1 MFVARPNV
9 KLSER
14 SVGTLRRISRRLVL
28 SVAIG
33 CLLLSP
39 VIAHPGSGIAVD
51 RFGHVYFLDTG
62 AGLLT
67 IDESGK
73 LIQIPGPKYH
83 WLALDANSRFV
94 SARLPEG
101 SDSGMDWDI
110 FKAGTNPLLLLSSSF
125 PIAIGQDGNLYY
137 PSGHSGDLRL
147 MRSTPAGLSSVFVTL
162 PPTARGPLPHLNGI
176 VAGPDESL
184 YYTENFA
191 IRRITAKG
199 PISTVAT
206 ISACAD
212 GQLFPSISVA
222 EGPYLRGLAID
233 PSGVMYVAATGCGR
247 VLKITPDGKVTTLV
261 QTQSPWSP
269 TGVALFGSDVYVLE
283 YLHTA
288 RDSRTDWLPRVRKIT
303 ADGASTVIASVFR

>member
-1 MFVARPNV
+1 MFVVMSNA

-14 SVGTLRRISRRLVL
+14 SARTLRRISLRLVQC
-28 SVAIG
+28 VAFG

-39 VIAHPGSGIAVD
+39 AIAHPGSGIAVD

-83 WLALDANSRFV
+83 WLTLDASSRFV

-110 FKAGTNPLLLLSSSF
+110 FKVATNPPLLLASDF

-147 MRSTPAGLSSVFVTL
+147 MRSTPVGPPSVFVTF
-162 PPTARGPLPHLNGI
+162 PPTSRGPLPHLNGI

-199 PISTVAT
+199 QVSTVAVVA
-206 ISACAD
+206 ACAD
-212 GQLFPSISVA
+212 GQAFPGISA
-222 EGPYLRGLAID
+222 TEGPYLRGLAID
-233 PSGVMYVAATGCGR
+233 PAGVMYVAATGCGR
-247 VLKITPDGKVTTLV
+247 VLKITPDGRVTALV

-303 ADGASTVIASVFR
+303 ADGTSTVIASVHR

>member
-1 MFVARPNV
+1 MSVT
-9 KLSER
+9 R
-14 SVGTLRRISRRLVL
+14 SNADLLDRSAGTLRRISRRLVL
-28 SVAIG
+28 TVAIG

-39 VIAHPGSGIAVD
+39 VNAHPGSGIAVD
-51 RFGHVYFLDTG
+51 HLGHVYFLDTG

-67 IDESGK
+67 IDARGK

-83 WLALDANSRFV
+83 WLALDANNRFA

-110 FKAGTNPLLLLSSSF
+110 FKAGTNPLLLLASDF

-147 MRSTPAGLSSVFVTL
+147 MRTIPAGPTSVFVAL
-162 PPTARGPLPHLNGI
+162 PPTAQGPLPHLNGI
-176 VAGPDESL
+176 VAGPDDSI
-184 YYTENFA
+184 YYTEDFA

-199 PISTVAT
+199 QNSIVAT
-206 ISACAD
+206 IPACAD
-212 GQLFPSISVA
+212 GQLFPGISAAV
-222 EGPYLRGLAID
+222 GPFLRGLAVD
-233 PSGVMYVAATGCGR
+233 LPGVVYVAATGCGR

-288 RDSRTDWLPRVRKIT
+288 RDSRTDWLPRVRKIA
-303 ADGASTVIASVFR
+303 ADGTSTVIASVSR